1 MRTEIHFCFCLPCFI
16 LNLQS
21 CIVAVGLEF
30 RAYDGTL
37 RSTLQHLAGRVTRYF
52 CQMFSLY
59 CGCFIWFY
67 CWVLVMFRVHG
78 NFNDG
83 LLMVNDSLFSTVYF
97 CLFQFMPFVQYVL
110 IVAC

>member
-1 MRTEIHFCFCLPCFI
+1 M
-16 LNLQS
+16 
-21 CIVAVGLEF
+21 
-30 RAYDGTL
+30 
-37 RSTLQHLAGRVTRYF
+37 
-52 CQMFSLY
+52 
-59 CGCFIWFY
+59 WFY